1 MKNHSPGFLSLVDDA
16 KKRIKEISPQNLK
29 QMIDNKEQ
37 ITVID
42 IREDHELSDGYIP
55 TSIHLSKGII
65 ERDIEQLIPD
75 LHTPILVYCSGGFRC
90 ALVADSLQKMGY
102 TQIFSLNG
110 GLRSWMDAGYPIQK

>member
-1 MKNHSPGFLSLVDDA
+1 MKNHSPGFLNLVGDA

-29 QMIDNKEQ
+29 RMIDKKEH

-55 TSIHLSKGII
+55 TSIHLSKGVI

-75 LHTPILVYCSGGFRC
+75 LNTPILVYCSGGFRC

-110 GLRSWMDAGYPIQK
+110 GLRSWLDAGYPIQK